1 MRRISDDLTNSA
13 LINDMKS
20 LKERQDQLAKGVNKV
35 NEWAKSA
42 MTELHKSVKSAVG
55 RCDYVE
61 AELELLKEKGKTTT
75 GGAISLADKMRI
87 ADIVYRAYGYEGA
100 VLANQLDLLYWKETG
115 ESFLDEKS
123 NMFDDELVTVTQL
136 GEIYKMRPADVN
148 RILEA
153 NGYIK
158 RSKSERSKSSYISLT
173 PLGRACGGRMKN
185 APNKHFNIHW
195 PKAILK
201 NVKLIRI

>member
-1 MRRISDDLTNSA
+1 MRRSLGNDLTNSA
-13 LINDMKS
+13 LLDDMKT
-20 LKERQDQLAKGVNKV
+20 LKERQDKLVRGVTQSNNAIK
-35 NEWAKSA
+35 EKIS
-42 MTELHKSVKSAVG
+42 ELQGSVKSAMC
-55 RCDYVE
+55 RCDAVE
-61 AELELLKEKGKTTT
+61 TALKT
-75 GGAISLADKMRI
+75 GTISVVDKLRI
-87 ADIVYRAYGYEGA
+87 ANIVYSAYGYEGA
-100 VLANQLDLLYWKETG
+100 VLANQLDLIYWRETG

-136 GEIYKMRPADVN
+136 GEIYKMKPADVN

-158 RSKSERSKSSYISLT
+158 RSKPSDTERGKSGYISLT
-173 PLGRACGGRMKN
+173 PLGRACGGRMKR

>member
-1 MRRISDDLTNSA
+1 MRRSLGADLTNNA
-13 LINDMKS
+13 LIDDMKA
-20 LKERQDQLAKGVNKV
+20 LKERQDKIIRGVTQSNNSIK
-35 NEWAKSA
+35 EKIS
-42 MTELHKSVKSAVG
+42 ELQGSVKSAIS
-55 RCDYVE
+55 RCDAVE
-61 AELELLKEKGKTTT
+61 AALKT
-75 GGAISLADKMRI
+75 GTVSIVDKLRI
-87 ADIVYRAYGYEGA
+87 ANIVYSAYGYEGA
-100 VLANQLDLLYWKETG
+100 VLANQLDLIYWRETG

-136 GEIYKMRPADVN
+136 GEIYKMKPADVN

-158 RSKSERSKSSYISLT
+158 RSKSGYISLT
-173 PLGRACGGRMKN
+173 PLGRACGGCMKS
-185 APNKHFNIHW
+185 APNTHFNIHW

>member
-1 MRRISDDLTNSA
+1 MRRSIGIDLSNDA
-13 LINDMKS
+13 LLADMKS
-20 LKERQDQLAKGVNKV
+20 LKERQDQLAKDVNKA
-35 NEWAKSA
+35 NMWAKSA

-55 RCDYVE
+55 RCDDVE
-61 AELELLKEKGKTTT
+61 AELVSLKAKGKTTT
-75 GGAISLADKMRI
+75 SGAISLADKMQI

-136 GEIYKMRPADVN
+136 GEIYKMKPADVN

-158 RSKSERSKSSYISLT
+158 RSKSGYISLT

>member
-13 LINDMKS
+13 LIDDMKK
-20 LKERQDQLAKGVNKV
+20 LKEGQDKLAAWATQSNKHV
-35 NEWAKSA
+35 QS
-42 MTELHKSVKSAVG
+42 MLKSVKETVD
-55 RCDYVE
+55 CC
-61 AELELLKEKGKTTT
+61 AELSADVKALKGKGSTV
-75 GGAISLADKMRI
+75 SLADKMRI
-87 ADIVYRAYGYEGA
+87 ANIIYSAYGYEGA
-100 VLANQLDLLYWKETG
+100 VLANQLDLIYWRETG
-115 ESFLDEKS
+115 DSFLDDKS
-123 NMFDDELVTVTQL
+123 NMFDDELATVTEL
-136 GEIYKMRPADVN
+136 GEIYKMKPADVN

-158 RSKSERSKSSYISLT
+158 RSKSGYISLT
-173 PLGRACGGRMKN
+173 PLGRACGGRMKS

>member
-1 MRRISDDLTNSA
+1 MRRSLGNDLTNNA
-13 LINDMKS
+13 LIDDMKA
-20 LKERQDQLAKGVNKV
+20 LKERQDKLVRGVTQSNNAIK
-35 NEWAKSA
+35 EKLS
-42 MTELHKSVKSAVG
+42 ELQGSVKSAMS
-55 RCDYVE
+55 RCDAVE
-61 AELELLKEKGKTTT
+61 TALKT
-75 GGAISLADKMRI
+75 GTVSVVDKLRI
-87 ADIVYRAYGYEGA
+87 ANIVYSAYGYEGA
-100 VLANQLDLLYWKETG
+100 VLANQLDLIYWRETG
-115 ESFLDEKS
+115 ESFLDNKS

-136 GEIYKMRPADVN
+136 GEIYKMKPADVN